1 MLDTNEQKSSLNRHE
16 KLWSDNSWWG
26 TSLADINDTS
36 QSPGSWV
43 ILTPAHSETEAPPLL
58 LSLIAQLIFSKFGM
72 LTAADARSCRGIQGD
87 DYLLR

>member
-1 MLDTNEQKSSLNRHE
+1 MKWQQLVGNKSGRYKWYFPE
-16 KLWSDNSWWG
+16 
-26 TSLADINDTS
+26 
-36 QSPGSWV
+36 SWV
-43 ILTPAHSETEAPPLL
+43 ILTPAHSETEAPPL

>member
-36 QSPGSWV
+36 QSRVLGHFNTAP
-43 ILTPAHSETEAPPLL
+43 THSETEATPPPPLTD
-58 LSLIAQLIFSKFGM
+58 STIDFF
-72 LTAADARSCRGIQGD
+72 
-87 DYLLR
+87 